1 MHTILVADDSVTI
14 QRAVEIVF
22 DKEPFTVVKA
32 GSGAEAMAR
41 VRELR
46 PHLVL
51 ADHTMGDQS
60 GYDLAAA
67 LKADPSTAGI
77 PVVLMSNAANPY
89 DEGRGGVSGIAGHV
103 QKPFDCATMLER
115 VRTILGVEATAPG
128 SFVSATPVATAAT
141 ANMPRPPTLGGFGGL
156 PRPAVPSFPPRPAS
170 LTSPAAVSSGSPG
183 AVSSPPVAASPPAP
197 RGLDPFG
204 LEAALSQPPV
214 AAAPQVSVPPT
225 ITPPPQPAFA
235 PATPLPSSVPTSL
248 TPQAMSAPLSS
259 PTSVASISQS
269 GWQAMAPGQSIS
281 LPSAPTPAP
290 SVPPTSVLPAASV
303 QPPAPTPT
311 PGQSFAGLAD
321 ETDFASANPAPAA
334 FSGLS
339 STPTPA
345 PTSAW
350 SSPQTDLSKSTAKL
364 DLSAIA
370 AADADADEL
379 LPVNTVA
386 VATAAVTA
394 AVVSRAAPAIEA
406 ATGAAPSREV
416 LTAEARTIIERI
428 VWEVVPELAELIIKE
443 ELARLLKARGL

>member
-67 LKADPSTAGI
+67 LKADPATAGI

-89 DEGRGGVSGIAGHV
+89 DEGRGGASGIAGHV

-128 SFVSATPVATAAT
+128 TFVSATPTATAAT
-141 ANMPRPPTLGGFGGL
+141 ANMPRPPSLGGFGGL
-156 PRPAVPSFPPRPAS
+156 PRPAVPTFPPRPAS
-170 LTSPAAVSSGSPG
+170 LTSPAAVSS
-183 AVSSPPVAASPPAP
+183 PPAPAP

-225 ITPPPQPAFA
+225 VTSTPPQPAFA
-235 PATPLPSSVPTSL
+235 PASYAPAAPLPSSIPTSL

-290 SVPPTSVLPAASV
+290 TPAPVHAAAHVVP
-303 QPPAPTPT
+303 PPAPTPT

-321 ETDFASANPAPAA
+321 ETDFASVNPAPAA
-334 FSGLS
+334 FAGLS

-345 PTSAW
+345 PSTGWAAS
-350 SSPQTDLSKSTAKL
+350 TDLSKSTAKL

-370 AADADADEL
+370 AADVEADAEDL
-379 LPVNTVA
+379 LPTNGSTA
-386 VATAAVTA
+386 SIAMATAAATAAVVA
-394 AVVSRAAPAIEA
+394 KAAPAIEA
-406 ATGAAPSREV
+406 ATGAVPSREV
-416 LTAEARTIIERI
+416 LSAEARTIIERI
-428 VWEVVPELAELIIKE
+428 AWEVVPELAELIIKE
-443 ELARLLKARGL
+443 ELARLLKARGV